1 MSIFLRI
8 IVPALFLACLILTVA
23 VYCGWAVVTFQAK
36 WIVDPAALAYR
47 HLRLSIIPF
56 GILFVAYICLMARM
70 RRLLTMEKPSL
81 SSLAFT
87 DRLLGAVIGTFFGV
101 GVIWTAVGM
110 ETALLQALQGI
121 TDENSHSLTALDLLD
136 RLVNGGL
143 LLALSTTIFGG
154 ICGYGLR
161 MIKIV
166 VLGSSW
172 DRAVLQAGEAG
183 A

>member
-1 MSIFLRI
+1 MSGIFRI
-8 IVPALFLACLILTVA
+8 VIPAVFLACLILTVA
-23 VYCGWAVVTFQAK
+23 VYSGWATITFEPR
-36 WIVDPAALAYR
+36 WIIDPAALAYR

-56 GILFVAYICLMARM
+56 GLLFLAYICLLARM
-70 RRLLTMEKPSL
+70 RRLLNMEEPSL

-87 DRLLGAVIGTFFGV
+87 DRLLSAVIGTFFGV

-121 TDENSHSLTALDLLD
+121 ADENSHSLTALDLLD

-161 MIKIV
+161 LIKIV
-166 VLGSSW
+166 TLGSSW
-172 DRAVLQAGEAG
+172 DRAVLQAGEVG
-183 A
+183 S